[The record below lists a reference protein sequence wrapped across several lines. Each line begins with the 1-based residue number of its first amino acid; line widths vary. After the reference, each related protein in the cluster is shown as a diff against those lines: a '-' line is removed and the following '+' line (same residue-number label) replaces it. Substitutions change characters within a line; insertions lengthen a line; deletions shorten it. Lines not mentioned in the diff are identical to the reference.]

1 MTHNSAQIA
10 QQQFAQQQF
19 VLQAAQAM
27 QQSAQQQ
34 QQMHMQMMHMQQQMQ
49 QMQMQQK
56 MQEMQDKQL
65 TASFGKDEK
74 KMAQVSLTNGVMPDS
89 YAKIFTDC
97 KQGDPV
103 DDLWKFSL
111 AKVGAAMKDYN
122 FIKKKEMHSFL
133 FLQCFVSLAAAG
145 AVWAYEIPASLA
157 NIYKPFQF
165 LCFFNSFYQQFSS
178 TL

>member
-1 MTHNSAQIA
+1 MVSVVEMDQFNTLSNQFHADFSAKWTDA
-10 QQQFAQQQF
+10 KKWE
-19 VLQAAQAM
+19 
-27 QQSAQQQ
+27 
-34 QQMHMQMMHMQQQMQ
+34 
-49 QMQMQQK
+49 K
-56 MQEMQDKQL
+56 MLEMQDKQL

-89 YAKIFTDC
+89 YAQMFTDC

-133 FLQCFVSLAAAG
+133 LLQSFVSLAAAG
-145 AVWAYEIPASLA
+145 AVWACEIPARLA

-165 LCFFNSFYQQFSS
+165 TCESFHSFCQ
-178 TL
+178 L